1 MTPLL
6 YMVPWHTALQ
16 MFLEVSVSIIVA
28 SLFLEPCHNAGINTP
43 SMTLVKPSSNDR
55 WFNVVL
61 V

>member
-1 MTPLL
+1 
-6 YMVPWHTALQ
+6 MVPWHTALQ